1 MVTVHLCKCLV
12 DDGSCVCK
20 ELGKEYVCE
29 YGVNLR
35 RGGQEGYNYVFC
47 CDSLY
52 SGLFYFFNLNLTPAC
67 LFADINLNDFDIALV
82 FFLHVIFIL
91 MSLSIV
97 S

>member
-1 MVTVHLCKCLV
+1 MYLV

-29 YGVNLR
+29 CGVYLR
-35 RGGQEGYNYVFC
+35 GGGQEEYNYVFC

-52 SGLFYFFNLNLTPAC
+52 SGLFIIIIFNLTPAC
-67 LFADINLNDFDIALV
+67 LFTDINLNAFDIALV
-82 FFLHVIFIL
+82 FFLHVILIL
-91 MSLSIV
+91 ISLSTV